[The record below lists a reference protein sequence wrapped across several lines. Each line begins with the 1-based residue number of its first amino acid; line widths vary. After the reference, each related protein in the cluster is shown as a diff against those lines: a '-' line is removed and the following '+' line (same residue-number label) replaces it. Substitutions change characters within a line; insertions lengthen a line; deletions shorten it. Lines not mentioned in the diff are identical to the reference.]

1 MTALFRDDVR
11 ARRRPAAALVARSAL
26 LGWAAGARAS
36 LGPAGPTITGA
47 HRPAVR
53 AVAALGVV
61 GELVGD
67 KLPTAPSR
75 LEHGGALV
83 RATSG
88 AIGASLLAAR
98 GGAHPVVPALA
109 GAFGGLAG
117 AFGGAAWRAWAV
129 GRLPDW
135 QAAVAEDVVALTAAA
150 IACGTRFGTPGVG
163 QVQ

>member
-1 MTALFRDDVR
+1 MTALFRDEAR
-11 ARRRPAAALVARSAL
+11 ARRRPGAALLVRSLL

-36 LGPAGPTITGA
+36 LGPAGPTLTGD
-47 HRPAVR
+47 RPPLVR
-53 AVAALGVV
+53 AAAALGVV
-61 GELVGD
+61 GEIIGD

-88 AIGASLLAAR
+88 AIGATMLAAR
-98 GGAHPVVPALA
+98 AQANPVVPAVA
-109 GAFGGLAG
+109 GAVGGLAG
-117 AFGGAAWRAWAV
+117 AYGGAAWRAWAV

-135 QAAVAEDVVALTAAA
+135 QAAIAEDVVALTAAA
-150 IACGTRFGTPGVG
+150 VACSTRFGAPGVG

>member
-11 ARRRPAAALVARSAL
+11 TRRPGAALVARSAL

-36 LGPAGPTITGA
+36 LGLAGPTIAGA
-47 HRPAVR
+47 HRPVVR

-61 GELVGD
+61 GELIGD

-75 LEHGGALV
+75 LDHGGGLV

-88 AIGASLLAAR
+88 AIGASMLATR
-98 GGAHPVVPALA
+98 GGEHPVIPAFA
-109 GAFGGLAG
+109 GAIGGLAG
-117 AFGGAAWRAWAV
+117 AYGGAAWRAWAV
-129 GRLPDW
+129 GRLPAW
-135 QAAVAEDVVALTAAA
+135 QAAVAEDLVALTAAT
-150 IACGTRFGTPGVG
+150 IACGARFGAPGVG

>member
-1 MTALFRDDVR
+1 MTALFRDDTR
-11 ARRRPAAALVARSAL
+11 TRRPRSALVVRSAL

-36 LGPAGPTITGA
+36 LGPAGPTITGS
-47 HRPAVR
+47 HRPVVR
-53 AVAALGVV
+53 AAAALAVV
-61 GELVGD
+61 GELAGD

-75 LEHGGALV
+75 LDHGGALV

-88 AIGASLLAAR
+88 AIGASMLASR
-98 GGAHPVVPALA
+98 GRVHPVVPALA
-109 GAFGGLAG
+109 GAIGGLAG
-117 AFGGAAWRAWAV
+117 AYGGAAWRAWAV

-150 IACGTRFGTPGVG
+150 LACSARFGAPGVG